1 MFPDELLLKRAFGK
15 YKALFLYK
23 DRSLKLNSMK
33 YKNPGPGHW
42 CGEVRHG
49 QRFQREVH
57 FGGKERTQGGDG
69 PNWQVTG

>member
-49 QRFQREVH
+49 
-57 FGGKERTQGGDG
+57 
-69 PNWQVTG
+69 